1 MRASTHENNGR
12 HVGLRGQI
20 PGRICTD
27 CVAIASRVRAL
38 GHLLLMDLNNDET
51 INGSLS
57 PSCVRVRTKM
67 MVDT

>member
-1 MRASTHENNGR
+1 MVEIGSIMRASTHKNDGR

-38 GHLLLMDLNNDET
+38 GHHLLMDLNNDEA
-51 INGSLS
+51 INGSL
-57 PSCVRVRTKM
+57 RI
-67 MVDT
+67 